1 MDREAWRAAVHGV
14 AKSRTQL
21 KRLSTYYVSGF
32 ALNRSDKDLSSSC
45 SQSPR
50 ADENGHDVLRSLLKA
65 WWMGVPGHIQPSL
78 DIQGKFYSEADAEPW
93 RRKNF
98 QMVNEKRA
106 FLIKEIAK

>member
-50 ADENGHDVLRSLLKA
+50 ADENGQRCAKVSAEGMVDGSAGAHPA
-65 WWMGVPGHIQPSL
+65 EPGHP
-78 DIQGKFYSEADAEPW
+78 GKVLFRS
-93 RRKNF
+93 
-98 QMVNEKRA
+98 
-106 FLIKEIAK
+106 